1 MRRKKS
7 PPQQRRGFMSVEQSL
22 GPKVQPKRDIRI
34 KQADGAPR
42 LASDGWE
49 SMQVSSR
56 QIDYFADASI
66 SIGPQQA
73 ATLATNWLIDKCCL
87 MPAKDAIR
95 NGYMLGGDYDALRDT
110 DREYEVNRHL
120 QEMVHMG
127 RIYGGRV
134 ILFDVASANPDE
146 WYANPF
152 NPDGVNAGSYKGM
165 VQIDP
170 NWLTPILT
178 DANTTDPTQASF
190 YKPSYWS
197 VSGKTIHSS
206 HLHIYIPFPV
216 PDYLKPAFNYL
227 GISLPQRIIDRVYA
241 AERAANEAPGL
252 LTTKRLIG
260 LQVSG
265 AAMANMDA
273 LESNLQNWSD
283 LMNNYGI
290 KVYGDGENLQQ
301 FDTSLSDVERVIMTQ
316 YQLVAAVAGVPA
328 TKLLGTQTTGL
339 ATTGEADKESYR
351 EELESMQTNDIEPL
365 LLRHYQMVALSKRI
379 TETSNLGVQWMPLD
393 SPTAEEWAAIDKLK
407 AERDAVLFGTGAID
421 AQDIRTRL
429 IGDQEGDYYG
439 IEEGEVNETA
449 YGQAGQVGAGA
460 ESGFYGNAASLPGRS
475 DGEI

>member
-1 MRRKKS
+1 MRKNKFK
-7 PPQQRRGFMSVEQSL
+7 PPRRGFMSVEQSL
-22 GPKVQPKRDIRI
+22 GPKVKPKRDTRI

-42 LASDGWE
+42 LSSDGWGR
-49 SMQVSSR
+49 MDVSSR
-56 QIDYFADASI
+56 QIDYFTDASI

-73 ATLATNWLIDKCCL
+73 ATLATNWLVDKCCL
-87 MPAKDAIR
+87 MPARDAIR
-95 NGYMLGGDYDALRDT
+95 NGYTLGSEYDDLRKT
-110 DREYEVNRHL
+110 DRKYGVNRHL

-127 RIYGGRV
+127 RVYGGRV
-134 ILFDVASANPDE
+134 VLFDVSSANPDE

-152 NPDGVNAGSYKGM
+152 NPDGVTIGSYKGM
-165 VQIDP
+165 VQIDL
-170 NWLTPILT
+170 NWLTPVLT
-178 DANTTDPTQASF
+178 DANVSDPTQASF

-197 VSGKTIHSS
+197 VAGKTVHSS
-206 HLHIYIPFPV
+206 HLHIYVPFPV
-216 PDYLKPAFNYL
+216 PDYLKPAYNYL
-227 GISLPQRIIDRVYA
+227 GISLPQRIVDRVYA

-290 KVYGDGENLQQ
+290 KVYGDGEALQQ

-351 EELESMQTNDIEPL
+351 EELESIQTGDLEPL
-365 LLRHYQMVALSKRI
+365 LLRHYQLVALSKGMGGLPD
-379 TETSNLGVQWMPLD
+379 LGVQWMPLD
-393 SPTAEEWAAIDKLK
+393 SPTAEEWAAVDKLR

-439 IEEGEVNETA
+439 IEEGEVDEDA
-449 YGQAGQVGAGA
+449 YGQAGAMGEGAGSELSWKA
-460 ESGFYGNAASLPGRS
+460 SGLSGRS